1 MFLLVTF
8 LSFSRNAQIVI
19 NKIIAPV
26 ECTVL
31 LVYYCA
37 FIGHN
42 FKGIITRLV
51 HKKVNVYLRGIGFT
65 PL

>member
-26 ECTVL
+26 ECAVL

-37 FIGHN
+37 FIGHY
-42 FKGIITRLV
+42 FK
-51 HKKVNVYLRGIGFT
+51 
-65 PL
+65 